1 MALSRDQYDHIMRG
15 YAQTRDRHLRQRQQ
29 RREEVYLRVPALR
42 ELDSEVPAMA
52 ADRLR
57 ARLTGTG
64 DAQAQEA
71 ARRSVEDAARRR
83 RELLTENGWP
93 ADYLDLTYDCPYCRD
108 TGYVNGEKCRCLK
121 RREVELLYDQS
132 HLQAQMKEARFDR
145 LSEHYYEGEDLTNF
159 RRALRSSLQFVRT
172 FGTDAAC
179 PGLLFYGSTGV
190 GKSSLSA
197 CIAGE
202 LLDRGFSVL
211 YFSAATLFDRLSGYG
226 YDARERDEFRVFT
239 GDLYTCD
246 LLIIDDLGTE
256 LTNQYVSAQLFACLS
271 ERLLRRKSTVI
282 STNLPLKE
290 LQKRYS
296 DRTFSRILD
305 SYLLCRMTGR
315 DIRVLRRRE
324 RSAAPPS

>member
-15 YAQTRDRHLRQRQQ
+15 YAQTRDRHLRLRQQ

-42 ELDSEVPAMA
+42 ALDEEVPTAA

-57 ARLTGTG
+57 ARLSGSS
-64 DAQAQEA
+64 DSQQEDL
-71 ARRSVEDAARRR
+71 ARRRVADAARRR
-83 RELLTENGWP
+83 RALLKENGWP
-93 ADYLDLTYDCPYCRD
+93 EDYLELTYDCPDCHD
-108 TGYVNGEKCRCLK
+108 TGYINGQKCHCL
-121 RREVELLYDQS
+121 RSREIALLYDQS
-132 HLQAQMKEARFDR
+132 HLQAQMREARFDR
-145 LSEHYYEGEDLTNF
+145 LSEHYYEGEDLLNF
-159 RRALRSSLQFVRT
+159 RRAVQCSRQFVRS
-172 FGTDAAC
+172 FGTEQAY

-202 LLDRGFSVL
+202 ILNRGSGVL
-211 YFSAATLFDRLSGYG
+211 YFSAATLFDRLAGYG
-226 YDARERDEFRVFT
+226 YNAGERDEFRIFT

-271 ERLLRRKSTVI
+271 ERLLRRKATVI

-324 RSAAPPS
+324 RSGRSGS